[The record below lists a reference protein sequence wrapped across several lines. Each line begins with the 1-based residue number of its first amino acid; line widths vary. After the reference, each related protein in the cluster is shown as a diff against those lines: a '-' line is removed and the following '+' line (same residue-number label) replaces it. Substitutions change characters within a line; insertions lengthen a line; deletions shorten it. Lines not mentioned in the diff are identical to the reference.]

1 MSRSGVGAQEK
12 RLHDVILTAVRN
24 GYTGAVE
31 RAAEKMTAFE
41 EKYSSPTQ
49 GKLKLVFLD
58 FCDSTEKQV

>member
-1 MSRSGVGAQEK
+1 MGTQEK
-12 RLHDVILTAVRN
+12 NLHDVILTAVRN
-24 GYTGAVE
+24 GFTGVVE

-49 GKLKLVFLD
+49 GKLLD

>member
-1 MSRSGVGAQEK
+1 MSGSGVGAQET
-12 RLHDVILTAVRN
+12 RWHDVILTAVRK

-49 GKLKLVFLD
+49 GKLLD
-58 FCDSTEKQV
+58 FCDSTEKQVR